1 MDNTLGTV
9 LVVLVVL
16 SLIVTV
22 VSILM
27 RPPMDEKK
35 AHRHPT
41 RDRHNKRQRDTDQ
54 QYD

>member
-9 LVVLVVL
+9 LVILVVL
-16 SLIVTV
+16 SLIVSV

-27 RPPMDEKK
+27 RPPMDEKES
-35 AHRHPT
+35 HRHPA
-41 RDRHNKRQRDTDQ
+41 RDRHNTRHRDTDQ